1 MSEEKKVVLDLAGAK
16 SVGRLHEMLQEAFGF
31 PDYYGK
37 NWDALYDCLGDLLTD
52 GERCEVEI
60 RGFYSMDE
68 ALRRQCAPML
78 TVFGDAQEEWSNL
91 KVTVFS

>member
-1 MSEEKKVVLDLAGAK
+1 MTGEKARILDFFGAE
-16 SVGRLHEMLQEAFGF
+16 SAAEIHERMKEAFGF

-37 NWDALYDCLGDLLTD
+37 NWDALYDCLSDLLTD
-52 GERCEVEI
+52 GESCEVEI

-78 TVFGDAQEEWSNL
+78 TVFGDAQEEWGNL
-91 KVTVFS
+91 EVTVVS

>member
-1 MSEEKKVVLDLAGAK
+1 MTGEKVRILDFSGAE
-16 SVGRLHEMLQEAFGF
+16 SAAEIHARLKEAFGF

-37 NWDALYDCLGDLLTD
+37 NWDALYDCLSDLLTD
-52 GERCEVEI
+52 GEPCEVEI

-78 TVFGDAQEEWSNL
+78 AVFGDAQEEWDNL

>member
-1 MSEEKKVVLDLAGAK
+1 MAGEKARILDFSGAE
-16 SVGRLHEMLQEAFGF
+16 SAAEIHERLKEAFGF
-31 PDYYGK
+31 PDHYGK

-78 TVFGDAQEEWSNL
+78 AVFGDAQEEWDNL